1 MIVCYSYK
9 YNPIKQDL
17 ENATVSLTPQALI
30 PFNNITKKGWCD
42 FHKRWELITIT
53 PDNNMFFSCGLR
65 LPSNIG
71 LNKSWNKNQ
80 YEFIIDTDNFVIRV
94 NERWH
99 WIDVYE
105 NQIFTTQKV
114 FSKIIDFNNG
124 TMSHP
129 RDYDLKDIP
138 PDINNK
144 IMHVTLG
151 LCKRKFGIDLHAEN
165 ANIKDFIKY
174 PSCPEFSHI
183 ANKVDNVK
191 SFNFRA
197 DLNLFKDFCKLV
209 QIKETKRLRKD
220 FHKKPETILLHAF
233 SQNIGFTNPDAI
245 KAFVSSEDLYNIL
258 ITEDRLR
265 FSIQNRTVYLTMEN
279 ITRENTPK
287 KSQRVLN
294 GLRLWVQNARTDK
307 SESVIVKRMIKF
319 FKDTDF
325 NVIVDAVGIYYKNAR
340 NLPVAFHERILK
352 EGFTNQ
358 MHDQL
363 VQYFVQDVD
372 NGRYGYRSNAE
383 KVTNQTIDYDED
395 VLKFEDFIDTIPEL
409 KIKTDYESIKQNRL
423 MMLKAEKMQTNNVN
437 VQDADE
443 TIVTDEDDDV
453 NAENEIEPVE
463 DMFVYENEK
472 NESHPKTADFE
483 IGKRIMANGPEDAF
497 FFVLPKNT
505 DELYEI
511 STHMRNCV
519 GYLYRNKVLNKT
531 SIIVV
536 LIKDNKM
543 KACME
548 IKQDQKTYHYKIVQ
562 ALGPG
567 NAYVNRRFYSAI
579 EEWKKRHNI
588 EGEITYK
595 L

>member
-17 ENATVSLTPQALI
+17 ENATISLTPQVLI
-30 PFNNITKKGWCD
+30 PFDNTTKKGWCV

-71 LNKSWNKNQ
+71 LNKNWNKNQ

-105 NQIFTTQKV
+105 KEIFTTQKV

-124 TMSHP
+124 IMSHP
-129 RDYDLKDIP
+129 KNYDLKNIP
-138 PDINNK
+138 PDINQK
-144 IMHVTLG
+144 IMHVILG
-151 LCKRKFGIDLHAEN
+151 LCKRKFGVDLHAEN

-174 PSCPEFSHI
+174 PGCPEFNLI
-183 ANKVDNVK
+183 EKKVDNVK

-197 DLNLFKDFCKLV
+197 DLSLFKDFCNLV
-209 QIKETKRLRKD
+209 QLKETKRLRKD
-220 FHKKPETILLHAF
+220 FHKKPELILLHAF
-233 SQNIGFTNPDAI
+233 CQYIGFTNSDAI
-245 KAFVSSEDLYNIL
+245 KTLVSDATMYKLFIE
-258 ITEDRLR
+258 EDRLR
-265 FSIQNRTVYLTMEN
+265 FSIKNRTIYLDSLRNHTYA
-279 ITRENTPK
+279 
-287 KSQRVLN
+287 SQSVLN

-307 SESVIVKRMIKF
+307 SEAVIVKRMIKF
-319 FKDTDF
+319 FKETDPH
-325 NVIVDAVGIYYKNAR
+325 VIFDAIQIYNRNAR

-363 VQYFVQDVD
+363 VLYFADD
-372 NGRYGYRSNAE
+372 NDDGRVGYSSNAE
-383 KVTNQTIDYDED
+383 KVTNQEIEYDED
-395 VLKFEDFIDTIPEL
+395 VLKYEDFIDTIPEV
-409 KIKTDYESIKQNRL
+409 KIKKDYESIKQNRL
-423 MMLKAEKMQTNNVN
+423 MMLKAEKMQTNNSN

-443 TIVTDEDDDV
+443 TLVSDDGDDE
-453 NAENEIEPVE
+453 NTENEIELVE
-463 DMFVYENEK
+463 DMFEYEKVENE
-472 NESHPKTADFE
+472 NHPPAADFNL
-483 IGKRIMANGPEDAF
+483 GKKVLARGQEDAF
-497 FFVLPKNT
+497 FFALPKDT

-511 STHMRNCV
+511 STNMRNCV

-543 KACME
+543 RACIE
-548 IKQDQKTYHYKIVQ
+548 IKQDKRTYHYVITQ

-567 NAYVNRRFYSAI
+567 NANINRRLYSAI
-579 EEWKKRHNI
+579 EE
-588 EGEITYK
+588 
-595 L
+595 

>member
-17 ENATVSLTPQALI
+17 ENPTVSITPQVLI
-30 PFNNITKKGWCD
+30 PFNNRTKKGWCD

-53 PDNNMFFSCGLR
+53 PDYNMFFSCGLR

-114 FSKIIDFNNG
+114 FSKIIDFNYG
-124 TMSHP
+124 IMSHP
-129 RDYDLKDIP
+129 RDCDLKDIS
-138 PDINNK
+138 PDIHNK
-144 IMHVTLG
+144 IMHVILG
-151 LCKRKFGIDLHAEN
+151 LCKGKFGVELHAEN
-165 ANIKDFIKY
+165 ANLKDFIKY

-197 DLNLFKDFCKLV
+197 DLNLFKDFCNLV
-209 QIKETKRLRKD
+209 QVKETKRLRKD
-220 FHKKPETILLHAF
+220 FHKNPELILLHAF
-233 SQNIGFTNPDAI
+233 SQYIGFTNSDAI
-245 KAFVSSEDLYNIL
+245 KTLVTDELLYNIF
-258 ITEDRLR
+258 ITENRLR
-265 FSIQNRTVYLTMEN
+265 FSIKNRTVYLDLGAAKKETYN
-279 ITRENTPK
+279 I
-287 KSQRVLN
+287 LN

-319 FKDTDF
+319 FKDTNL
-325 NVIVDAVGIYYKNAR
+325 NVIFDAITIYYKNAR

-363 VQYFVQDVD
+363 VQYFVQEDD
-372 NGRYGYRSNAE
+372 DGRYGYRSNAE
-383 KVTNQTIDYDED
+383 KVTNQTIKYDDD

-423 MMLKAEKMQTNNVN
+423 MMLKAEKMQTNNSN

-443 TIVTDEDDDV
+443 NIVTDDGEDI

-463 DMFVYENEK
+463 DMFVYENVK

-483 IGKRIMANGPEDAF
+483 IGKKIIKNGPEDAY
-497 FFVLPKNT
+497 FFVLPKTT

-519 GYLYRNKVLNKT
+519 GYLYRNKVLDKA

-543 KACME
+543 KVCME
-548 IKQDQKTYHYKIVQ
+548 IKQDKKTYHYKIVQ

-567 NAYVNRRFYSAI
+567 NASVNRRFYSAI

>member
-1 MIVCYSYK
+1 MIVRYSYK
-9 YNPIKQDL
+9 YNPIKQGL
-17 ENATVSLTPQALI
+17 EEANVSLAPQALI

-42 FHKRWELITIT
+42 FHKSWELITIT
-53 PDNNMFFSCGLR
+53 PDNSMFFSCGLK

-105 NQIFTTQKV
+105 KEVFTTQRV
-114 FSKIIDFNNG
+114 LSKIIDFNNG
-124 TMSHP
+124 IMSHP
-129 RDYDLKDIP
+129 KDYDLKDIP
-138 PDINNK
+138 PDINQK
-144 IMHVTLG
+144 IMHVVLG
-151 LCKRKFGIDLHAEN
+151 LCKRKFGVDLHAEN

-174 PSCPEFSHI
+174 PGCPEFNLI
-183 ANKVDNVK
+183 EKKVDNVK

-197 DLNLFKDFCKLV
+197 DLSLFKDFCNLV
-209 QIKETKRLRKD
+209 QLKETKRLRKD
-220 FHKKPETILLHAF
+220 FHKNPELILLHAF
-233 SQNIGFTNPDAI
+233 CQYIGFTNSDAI
-245 KAFVSSEDLYNIL
+245 KTLVSDETMYKLFIE
-258 ITEDRLR
+258 EDRLR
-265 FSIQNRTVYLTMEN
+265 FSIKNRTVYLN
-279 ITRENTPK
+279 LYHGKN
-287 KSQRVLN
+287 VLN

-307 SESVIVKRMIKF
+307 SEAVIVKRLIKF
-319 FKDTDF
+319 FKETDP
-325 NVIVDAVGIYYKNAR
+325 NVIFDAIVIYNRNAR

-363 VQYFVQDVD
+363 VLYFAED
-372 NGRYGYRSNAE
+372 NDDGRVGYSSNAE
-383 KVTNQTIDYDED
+383 KVTNQEIEYDED
-395 VLKFEDFIDTIPEL
+395 VLKFEDFIDTIPEV
-409 KIKTDYESIKQNRL
+409 KIKKDYESIKQNRL

-453 NAENEIEPVE
+453 NAEIEIEPVE
-463 DMFVYENEK
+463 DMFVYEKIK
-472 NESHPKTADFE
+472 NESNPKTADFE
-483 IGKRIMANGPEDAF
+483 IGKRIMSTGPEDAY

-519 GYLYRNKVLNKT
+519 GYLYRNKVLQKT

-588 EGEITYK
+588 EGDITYK

>member
-1 MIVCYSYK
+1 MIVRYSYK
-9 YNPIKQDL
+9 YNPLKQDL
-17 ENATVSLTPQALI
+17 ENATISLTPQVLI
-30 PFNNITKKGWCD
+30 PFDNKTKRGWCD

-53 PDNNMFFSCGLR
+53 PDNNMFFSCGLK

-71 LNKSWNKNQ
+71 LNKNWNKNQ
-80 YEFIIDTDNFVIRV
+80 YEFIIDTDNFLIRV

-114 FSKIIDFNNG
+114 YSKIIDFNNG
-124 TMSHP
+124 IMSHP

-138 PDINNK
+138 PDINNR

-174 PSCPEFSHI
+174 PGCPEFNHI
-183 ANKVDNVK
+183 EKKVDNVK

-197 DLNLFKDFCKLV
+197 DLNLFKDFCNLV
-209 QIKETKRLRKD
+209 QLKETKRLRKD
-220 FHKKPETILLHAF
+220 FHKKPETILLHALC
-233 SQNIGFTNPDAI
+233 QYIGFTNSDAI
-245 KAFVSSEDLYNIL
+245 KTLVSDETMYKIFIED
-258 ITEDRLR
+258 DRLR
-265 FSIQNRTVYLTMEN
+265 FSIKNRSIYLN
-279 ITRENTPK
+279 LYQGKN
-287 KSQRVLN
+287 VLN

-307 SESVIVKRMIKF
+307 SEAVIVKRMIKF
-319 FKDTDF
+319 FKETEP
-325 NVIVDAVGIYYKNAR
+325 NVIFDALGVYNRNAR

-363 VQYFVQDVD
+363 VLYFSED
-372 NGRYGYRSNAE
+372 NDDNRWGYRSNAE
-383 KVTNQTIDYDED
+383 KVTNQEIEYDED
-395 VLKFEDFIDTIPEL
+395 VLKFEDFIDSIPEL
-409 KIKTDYESIKQNRL
+409 KIKKDYESIKQNRL
-423 MMLKAEKMQTNNVN
+423 MMLKAEKMQTNNSN
-437 VQDADE
+437 IQDADE
-443 TIVTDEDDDV
+443 TLVSDDGDDV
-453 NAENEIEPVE
+453 NTENEIEPVE
-463 DMFVYENEK
+463 DMFEYEKVE
-472 NESHPKTADFE
+472 NESHPQEADFNL
-483 IGKRIMANGPEDAF
+483 GKKVLARGPEDAF
-497 FFVLPKNT
+497 FFALPKDT

-511 STHMRNCV
+511 STNMRNCV
-519 GYLYRNKVLNKT
+519 GYLYRNKVLSKT

-536 LIKDNKM
+536 LIIHNKM

-548 IKQDQKTYHYKIVQ
+548 IKQDYKTYHYKIVQ

-567 NAYVNRRFYSAI
+567 NAAINRKYFTAI
-579 EEWKKRHNI
+579 EEWKKRHDI
-588 EGEITYK
+588 EGEIKYK